1 MHSLCKYK
9 CLQKKPPQ
17 QLSLVLW
24 DILQC
29 AQYAFQHILSNG
41 VRWHVQDDAEFT
53 PDAASVRRVCGVGQ
67 RIPVG
72 PCGGRCPNV
81 TTGRR
86 GARSARSL
94 PKLLTEASRSAQ
106 TFGVSVLVSCV
117 AIALCFQFFSACFCW
132 SPLRSACVRF
142 ALGRLQALA
151 VKVMP
156 PVAHGLQAL
165 LRMLRWL
172 LLLLEVQLHP
182 PSLQLLLC
190 SLPGSERFS
199 LDLFW
204 M

>member
-1 MHSLCKYK
+1 MFPPSPLRVPYSRDCVLGDGGDRSLC
-9 CLQKKPPQ
+9 L
-17 QLSLVLW
+17 LVCRFINR
-24 DILQC
+24 DC
-29 AQYAFQHILSNG
+29 FRKRFCTTY
-41 VRWHVQDDAEFT
+41 FT

-132 SPLRSACVRF
+132 LSRSPSQSPRERAGPLAPGRGQHSRSQTGWRC
-142 ALGRLQALA
+142 
-151 VKVMP
+151 
-156 PVAHGLQAL
+156 
-165 LRMLRWL
+165 
-172 LLLLEVQLHP
+172 LH
-182 PSLQLLLC
+182 
-190 SLPGSERFS
+190 FS
-199 LDLFW
+199 SAPFVHLD
-204 M
+204 